1 MSKCYVEPYV
11 IPSANMGK
19 ENPLPD
25 IKNNAYIHAKIE
37 VTENISAE
45 DKKHIGDGM
54 IPTMLPYFEQNGYD
68 RNRADKIYNAV
79 VLENEFLKATFL
91 PELGGRLWSLIDKK
105 TGIDLLYCNP
115 VFQPGNLALRN
126 AWFSGGV
133 EFNVSI
139 KGHNPLT
146 CDSLF
151 ARKIKMQDG
160 TIGARFYEYE
170 RIRGVAYGF
179 DAWLPDDSKMLYIR
193 PRIENRTG
201 EEIWMYWWS
210 NIAVPETAET
220 RVVVPTTESFINY
233 FGNNHYVLD
242 ASSIPNALDT
252 DVSYPNN
259 MKRSLDFFY
268 RIPDEEQKWITAVDK
283 NGYGLLQCST
293 KELKGR
299 KLFVWGK
306 GAGGKNWNNFLS
318 NGENSGYIE
327 IQAGIARTQLEHIP
341 MPANDV
347 WSWVEG
353 YGAFSGKADA
363 MHGEWSGA
371 IKEVEAAIDT
381 TFNGNMEGELSTLKE
396 LAATPL
402 EFFNI
407 GSGWGALENSRRV
420 AEGEQSL
427 SKDFF
432 EFPDFSLTEAQREWI
447 HLLEKGSLAE
457 RRTEDAPIGYLVDE
471 SWLER
476 LEKALENPGNRNWY
490 SYMQLGVM
498 RYANGKLDEAR
509 AAFQKSLEYK
519 NNAWSNR
526 NLAML
531 WRNEYQNT
539 EKAVEYI
546 TESLKLQNNCR
557 GIWLEAATTYLR
569 AEKPELWIS
578 AFENAPEKFK
588 NDGRLALY
596 YASALMKQGRYEEAT
611 KILNPDFE
619 MPDMKEADTD
629 LSDLWCELYGNI
641 ISKETGVTDEAELD
655 KLVEEKYPLGKLDFR
670 TH

>member
-1 MSKCYVEPYV
+1 MTKCYVEPYV

-19 ENPLPD
+19 ENTLPD

-37 VTENISAE
+37 VTENVSAE

-54 IPTMLPYFEQNGYD
+54 IPTLLPYSEQNGYD
-68 RNRADKIYNAV
+68 RNRADKIYRAV
-79 VLENEFLKATFL
+79 VLENDFLKATFL

-151 ARKIKMQDG
+151 ARKIKMEDG
-160 TIGARFYEYE
+160 SEGARFYEYE

-179 DAWLPDDSKMLYIR
+179 DAWLPDGSKMLYIR

-201 EEIWMYWWS
+201 KEIWMYWWS
-210 NIAVPETAET
+210 DIAVPETTET
-220 RVVVPTTESFINY
+220 RVVVPTTDSFINY
-233 FGNNHYVLD
+233 FENNHYVLD
-242 ASSIPNALDT
+242 TSPFPNALDT

-259 MKRSLDFFY
+259 IKRALDFFY
-268 RIPDEEQKWITAVDK
+268 RIPDDEQKWITAVDK

-327 IQAGIARTQLEHIP
+327 IQAGLARTQLEHIP
-341 MPANDV
+341 MPADEV

-353 YGAFSGKADA
+353 YGAFSGKTDV
-363 MHGEWSGA
+363 MHGEWNGA
-371 IKEVEAAIDT
+371 VKEVEKAIDVA
-381 TFNGNMEGELSTLKE
+381 FDGDMEGALSTLRN
-396 LAATPL
+396 LDATPL
-402 EFFNI
+402 EFLHI
-407 GSGWGALENSRRV
+407 GSGWGALENARRV
-420 AEGEQSL
+420 VDGEPEL
-427 SKDFF
+427 SENVF
-432 EFPDFSLTEAQREWI
+432 EFPDFSLTEAQREWLY
-447 HLLEKGSLAE
+447 LLENGSLAE
-457 RRTEDAPIGYLVDE
+457 RRVEDAPIGYLVDAL
-471 SWLER
+471 WLER
-476 LEKALENPGNRNWY
+476 LEKALKLPENRNWY
-490 SYMQLGVM
+490 AYMQLGVM
-498 RYANGKLDEAR
+498 RYARGKVDEAR
-509 AAFQKSLEYK
+509 MAFEKSLEYK
-519 NNAWSNR
+519 NTAWSNR
-526 NLAML
+526 NLAMI
-531 WRNEYQNT
+531 WRNEYLNT
-539 EKAVEYI
+539 EKAIEYI
-546 TESLKLQNNCR
+546 TAALDIQKDCR
-557 GIWLEAATTYLR
+557 GIWLDAATTYLR
-569 AEKPELWIS
+569 AEKPDLWIK
-578 AFENAPEKFK
+578 AFENAPEELK
-588 NDGRLALY
+588 NDGRLCLY
-596 YASALMKQGRYEEAT
+596 YASALMKQNRYEDAAE
-611 KILNPDFE
+611 ILNPDFE

-629 LSDLWCELYGNI
+629 LSDLWRELYGNI
-641 ISKETGVTDEAELD
+641 ISKETGITDEAELD
-655 KLVEEKYPLGKLDFR
+655 RLVEERYPLGKLDFR

>member
-1 MSKCYVEPYV
+1 MSKCYIEPYV

-19 ENPLPD
+19 ESPLPD

-37 VTENISAE
+37 VTERVSAE

-54 IPTMLPYFEQNGYD
+54 IPTLLPYSEQNGYD
-68 RNRADKIYNAV
+68 RNRADKIYRAV
-79 VLENEFLKATFL
+79 ILENEFLKATFL
-91 PELGGRLWSLIDKK
+91 PELGGRLWSLIDKQ
-105 TGIDLLYCNP
+105 TGKDLLYRNP

-179 DAWLPDDSKMLYIR
+179 DAWLPDGSKMLYIR

-201 EEIWMYWWS
+201 KEIWMYWWS
-210 NIAVPETAET
+210 NIAVPETAKT
-220 RVVVPTTESFINY
+220 RVVVPTDECFVNY

-242 ASSIPNALDT
+242 ASPIPKAFDT

-268 RIPDEEQKWITAVDK
+268 RIPDEEQKWIAAVDEE
-283 NGYGLLQCST
+283 GYGLLHCST

-318 NGENSGYIE
+318 DGKNSGYIE
-327 IQAGIARTQLEHIP
+327 IQAGLARTQLEHIP
-341 MPANDV
+341 MPADAV
-347 WSWVEG
+347 WTWTEG
-353 YGAFSGKADA
+353 YGALNGSPEV
-363 MHGEWSGA
+363 MHGEWDGA
-371 IKEVEAAIDT
+371 IKEVKKAIDT
-381 TFNGNMEGELSTLKE
+381 TFNKNMEQVLFDLKIMNSTS
-396 LAATPL
+396 L
-402 EFFNI
+402 EFLHI
-407 GSGWGALENSRRV
+407 GSGWGALENARRL
-420 AEGEQSL
+420 ADKENTL
-427 SKDFF
+427 SEIF
-432 EFPDFSLTEAQREWI
+432 EFPEFSLTEAQRDWVY
-447 HLLEKGSLAE
+447 LLEKEKLAE
-457 RRTEDAPIGYLVDE
+457 RRVEDAPIGYLVDE
-471 SWLER
+471 PWLTK
-476 LEKALENPGNRNWY
+476 LEKALEKPENHNWY
-490 SYMQLGVM
+490 AYMHLGVM
-498 RYANGKLDEAR
+498 LYANGEIDRSKT
-509 AAFQKSLEYK
+509 AFEKSLELK
-519 NNAWSNR
+519 NNPWANR

-531 WRNEYQNT
+531 WRNEYIDT
-539 EKAVEYI
+539 SKAIEYI
-546 TESLKLQNNCR
+546 TAALDMQKDCR
-557 GIWLEAATTYLR
+557 SIWLDAATTYLR
-569 AEKPELWIS
+569 AEKPELWIK
-578 AFENAPEKFK
+578 AFENAPDEFK
-588 NDGRLALY
+588 NDGRLRLY
-596 YASALMKQGRYEEAT
+596 YASALMKQGRYESAVE
-611 KILNPDFE
+611 ILNPTFE

-629 LSDLWCELYGNI
+629 LSDLWRELYGNI
-641 ISKETGVTDEAELD
+641 ISKQTGITDEIELD
-655 KLVEEKYPLGKLDFR
+655 RLVEEKYPLGKLDFR

>member
-1 MSKCYVEPYV
+1 MTKCYIEPYV

-37 VTENISAE
+37 VTENVSDE

-54 IPTMLPYFEQNGYD
+54 IPTLLPYNEQNGYD
-68 RNRADKIYNAV
+68 RNRADKVYRAV
-79 VLENEFLKATFL
+79 VLENDFLKATFL
-91 PELGGRLWSLIDKK
+91 PELGGRLWSLIDKE
-105 TGIDLLYCNP
+105 TGMDLLYCNP

-160 TIGARFYEYE
+160 TVGVRFYEYE
-170 RIRGVAYGF
+170 RIRGVAYGY
-179 DAWLPDDSKMLYIR
+179 DTWLPENSKMLYIR

-201 EEIWMYWWS
+201 KEIWMYWWS

-220 RVVVPTTESFINY
+220 RVIVPTKECFINY

-242 ASSIPNALDT
+242 HSSIPNSFDT

-268 RIPDEEQKWITAVDK
+268 RIPDDEQKWIAAVDK
-283 NGYGLLQCST
+283 SGYGLLQCST

-327 IQAGIARTQLEHIP
+327 IQAGLARTQLEHIP
-341 MPANDV
+341 MPADEV

-353 YGAFSGKADA
+353 YGAFSGKSDTL
-363 MHGEWSGA
+363 HGEWNGA
-371 IKEVEAAIDT
+371 IKEVEVALSKS
-381 TFNGNMEGELSTLKE
+381 FNGDMQGKLSVLKDMDS
-396 LAATPL
+396 TPL
-402 EFFNI
+402 EFLHI
-407 GSGWGALENSRRV
+407 GSGFGALENARRL
-420 AEGEQSL
+420 AENVQTL
-427 SKDFF
+427 SETF
-432 EFPDFSLTEAQREWI
+432 EFPEFSLTEAQREWI

-457 RRTEDAPIGYLVDE
+457 RRAEDAPLGYVVDE
-471 SWLER
+471 PWLIR
-476 LEKALENPGNRNWY
+476 LEKSLENPKNHNWY
-490 SYMQLGVM
+490 SYMHLGVM
-498 RYANGKLDEAR
+498 LYANGRLDESKS
-509 AAFQKSLEYK
+509 AFQKSLEHK
-519 NNAWSNR
+519 NTAWVNR
-526 NLAML
+526 NLAMI
-531 WRNEYQNT
+531 WRNEYMDI
-539 EKAVEYI
+539 EKAVHYI
-546 TESLKLQNNCR
+546 TAALELEKNCR
-557 GIWLEAATTYLR
+557 GIWLDAATTYLR
-569 AEKPELWIS
+569 ADKPDLWIK
-578 AFENAPEKFK
+578 AFETAPEEFK
-588 NDGRLALY
+588 NDGRLRLY
-596 YASALMKQGRYEEAT
+596 YASALMKKGEYDEAA

-629 LSDLWCELYGNI
+629 LSDLWRELYGNI
-641 ISKETGVTDEAELD
+641 ISKKTGITDEAELD
-655 KLVEEKYPLGKLDFR
+655 RLVEEEYPLGKLDFR